1 MCCNIMFFY
10 KGKKEKCLLLICSS
24 IDEEILADLKKGK
37 IVCVKIITFQFLLVC
52 TSSERDEFINRY
64 VFTQLQV

>member
-37 IVCVKIITFQFLLVC
+37 IVCVKIITFQFLLVL
-52 TSSERDEFINRY
+52 Y
-64 VFTQLQV
+64 KQ